1 MGYYKKYNKLK
12 TARVIASEQAE
23 KARAELEYLKT
34 VEASLSLCECA
45 ADVSEIREELV
56 KTGYLRRPVQVKGQ
70 KPKKTEPMY
79 FHTSLG
85 REIICGKNN
94 TQNDFLSTKFAE
106 KNDWWFHVKGGAGSH
121 VIMRC
126 EADEDPDARDFTEAA
141 QAAAYFSDERAS
153 SNVAVDYTRVKFVKK
168 PSGSAPGHVL
178 YTDYYTA
185 YVNPAKPK
193 G

>member
-1 MGYYKKYNKLK
+1 M
-12 TARVIASEQAE
+12 IASEQAE

-126 EADEDPDARDFTEAA
+126 EADEDPDARAFTEAA

-153 SNVAVDYTRVKFVKK
+153 SNVVVDYTRVKFVKK